1 MKKVLT
7 IILFEVFLYL
17 NCIDVFGQVQID
29 TILPQKDAMIHEY
42 INNVNKNYGD
52 YPYFKT
58 QEWTN
63 GGVPY
68 SIRSLIEFNLN
79 NIPNDAIIDSAFLF
93 LHGINHNPLTKPN
106 ASYLCRV
113 LNPWDEHLVT
123 WTTQPDYTMEDSV
136 YIPSSTSSNQN
147 YKVDITWHVQDMII
161 NPESNFGFMFRLVN
175 EVYYTRMQFASSDY
189 SDSNLRPYVVV
200 YYHYSTEY
208 AKLQHELGMNFKNVD
223 PLGRLKFFYRE
234 RYHEG
239 TLDYEIIDENNNVI
253 LSSNTYSISK
263 VYGDNWI
270 SIDLQ
275 CKAIPLNKFYV
286 LIVKDD
292 KGRKQFL
299 RFLYAPIWLSNCG
312 TPQPY

>member
-147 YKVDITWHVQDMII
+147 YKCEDCAM
-161 NPESNFGFMFRLVN
+161 
-175 EVYYTRMQFASSDY
+175 
-189 SDSNLRPYVVV
+189 
-200 YYHYSTEY
+200 
-208 AKLQHELGMNFKNVD
+208 
-223 PLGRLKFFYRE
+223 
-234 RYHEG
+234 
-239 TLDYEIIDENNNVI
+239 
-253 LSSNTYSISK
+253 
-263 VYGDNWI
+263 
-270 SIDLQ
+270 
-275 CKAIPLNKFYV
+275 
-286 LIVKDD
+286 
-292 KGRKQFL
+292 KQFL
-299 RFLYAPIWLSNCG
+299 NLLHACISVIFSHFLGWLCFRGHLN
-312 TPQPY
+312 